1 MKITESIINNL
12 KESKVVTIDPEI
24 VAKVQAEYNEAK
36 PEIRKQIEN
45 EFRNFVRDIRAYYS
59 ADEIRQLPETQ
70 AYSDAIKDPE
80 DIWCECH
87 EDHDT
92 EFKPDNESYLG
103 VTKHGYICK
112 NCKKYVQIG

>member
-1 MKITESIINNL
+1 MKTYLPFFEGFYESRWTPDDYLEYNCTNENERPYDWERDVFDYAAYKDAI
-12 KESKVVTIDPEI
+12 EDPE
-24 VAKVQAEYNEAK
+24 N
-36 PEIRKQIEN
+36 
-45 EFRNFVRDIRAYYS
+45 
-59 ADEIRQLPETQ
+59 
-70 AYSDAIKDPE
+70 
-80 DIWCECH
+80 IWCECP